1 MSEPDVASGKDGEYR
16 ITGALLFAGGA
27 ALTYGAWSEARKG
40 GYAMTPAVIGP
51 MMLALGIGLLVHGT
65 GIAIAGINLRT
76 RLYGLAGTAITVGLL
91 FAYGFFDRPM
101 ENRWL
106 WLAES
111 AVPFALGVY
120 WLLPARRLGGRPHD
134 PLGSILA
141 AAEAER
147 ATHAPQGAAQDSP
160 PSGSSGATPPRKPA
174 TSSTGTRRDR
184 R

>member
-1 MSEPDVASGKDGEYR
+1 M
-16 ITGALLFAGGA
+16 TA
-27 ALTYGAWSEARKG
+27 A
-40 GYAMTPAVIGP
+40 VFGP
-51 MMLALGIGLLVHGT
+51 TMLALGIGLLIHGT
-65 GIAIAGINLRT
+65 GIAIGGINLRT
-76 RLYGLAGTAITVGLL
+76 RLYGLAGVALTVGLL
-91 FAYGFFDRPM
+91 FAYGYFDRPM

-120 WLLPARRLGGRPHD
+120 WLLPARRLGGKPHD
-134 PLGSILA
+134 PLAPMLA

-147 ATHAPQGAAQDSP
+147 AAHAPHRPVQ
-160 PSGSSGATPPRKPA
+160 GSSPSSSTAGAPPRKPA